1 MYRVRREQADRHE
14 RHPEQRQPHRH
25 VSQDQHPGDDGRR
38 SEHDWMLI
46 CDENT
51 MTLKPLFEHF
61 AVDPANSLIN
71 TDALGLRALR
81 TRWFQSDWLKAPL
94 AEELADQKH

>member
-1 MYRVRREQADRHE
+1 
-14 RHPEQRQPHRH
+14 
-25 VSQDQHPGDDGRR
+25 
-38 SEHDWMLI
+38 MLI
-46 CDENT
+46 CDENA

-81 TRWFQSDWLKAPL
+81 ARWFQSEWLTKPL
-94 AEELADQKH
+94 AEELADQKQ